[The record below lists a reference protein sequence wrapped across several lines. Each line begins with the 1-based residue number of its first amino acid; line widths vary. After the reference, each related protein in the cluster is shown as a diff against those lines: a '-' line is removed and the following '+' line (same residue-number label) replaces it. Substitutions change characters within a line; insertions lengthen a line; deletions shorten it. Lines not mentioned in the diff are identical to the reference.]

1 MAGLELLTRLSCL
14 SDKGRWDV
22 KDFSP
27 PETISTGDM
36 TLIKRIKRVG
46 EGELTGIGA
55 SILLYNL
62 IKEVPEQYRAALI
75 TSSVYVNLIVI
86 EEFRHGVM
94 IGVLEDPDFIPEFDM
109 GTFGKENLL
118 ALSNDAGWDIYGIL
132 TSLCLSECVNAELYR
147 CISKRVECPKLKLI
161 FNNILKDEAR
171 HLSAWRD
178 IITELVAT
186 DDYHRKGIEQAVL
199 TTAHHHNA
207 AIGGSYVAGVKDTFG
222 IFDRSSIDNIINSK
236 HTTIKAFFK
245 GTTPLS
251 KGDLK
256 KGHLKFLANKE
267 KA

>member
-1 MAGLELLTRLSCL
+1 MAGLELLTTLSCL

-22 KDFSP
+22 KDFVHAKD
-27 PETISTGDM
+27 ISAADM
-36 TLIKRIKRVG
+36 ALIKRIKRVG

-55 SILLYNL
+55 SILVYDL
-62 IKEVPEQYRAALI
+62 IKDVPAEYRDALI
-75 TSSVYVNLIVI
+75 TPALYVNLIVI

-94 IGVLEDPDFIPEFDM
+94 IGVLEDSDFIPNFNVPE
-109 GTFGKENLL
+109 FGKENLL
-118 ALSNDAGWDIYGIL
+118 SLSNGAGWDIYGIL

-147 CISKRVECPKLKLI
+147 CISKKVECSGLKQI

-186 DDYHRKGIEQAVL
+186 HDYHRKGIERAVL

-207 AIGGSYVAGVKDTFG
+207 AIGGSYLAGVKDTFG

-236 HTTIKAFFK
+236 FTTIKAFFK
-245 GTTPLS
+245 GDSPLS
-251 KGDLK
+251 KMDLK
-256 KGHLKFLANKE
+256 RGHLNFLTNKE
-267 KA
+267 SE